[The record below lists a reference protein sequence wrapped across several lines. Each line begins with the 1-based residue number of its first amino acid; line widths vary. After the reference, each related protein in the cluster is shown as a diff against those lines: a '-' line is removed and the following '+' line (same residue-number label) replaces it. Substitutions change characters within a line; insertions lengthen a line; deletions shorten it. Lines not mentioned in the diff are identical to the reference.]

1 MRIVRTTR
9 SRRLQASPRNMR
21 PRPISAVSRPY
32 IHLPT
37 FSYCLRSHG
46 LLRRRFDIWIS
57 FTFDTLPH
65 SAQPTVLFIL
75 GRQSLELARI
85 KPDAVAL
92 VAAIDLDAFVND
104 LNKRALTL
112 RTMNR
117 RSLCLF
123 LPTENERRGPRFPPP
138 RPLPLFFSLFPF
150 FLRLFFFSLFFFP
163 VSYQS
168 PTK

>member
-1 MRIVRTTR
+1 
-9 SRRLQASPRNMR
+9 
-21 PRPISAVSRPY
+21 
-32 IHLPT
+32 
-37 FSYCLRSHG
+37 
-46 LLRRRFDIWIS
+46 
-57 FTFDTLPH
+57 
-65 SAQPTVLFIL
+65 VLFIL

-123 LPTENERRGPRFPPP
+123 LGALRPQLFDQLLFLAMKVFLFERFLSLVSNLRHMVTLLTRASAPIGP
-138 RPLPLFFSLFPF
+138 
-150 FLRLFFFSLFFFP
+150 
-163 VSYQS
+163 
-168 PTK
+168 